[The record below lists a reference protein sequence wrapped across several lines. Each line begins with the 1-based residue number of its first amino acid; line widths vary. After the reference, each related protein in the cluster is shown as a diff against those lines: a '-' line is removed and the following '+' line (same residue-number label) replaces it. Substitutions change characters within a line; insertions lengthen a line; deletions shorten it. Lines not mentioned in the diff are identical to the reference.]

1 MLISHWTCR
10 SVRYRYWCRT
20 ELTEVSVTG
29 IDLVSNIPKCR
40 VPIFMLYRTYRS
52 VRYRYWCR
60 TELTEVSGTGIDVV
74 PNLPKRPLPVIPA
87 VCLGTYSTEH
97 TFVTFFCL
105 LPIFEIHKILHNKRP
120 TVKIAL
126 IANLSYGLIC
136 GIWWSV
142 DGNATWHLL
151 NNHSPSSGSS
161 RAQTRQKPDKNK
173 KQRKGEH
180 ARKSAAE
187 AKRYCCS

>member
-1 MLISHWTCR
+1 MITRANQREFLVLIAP
-10 SVRYRYWCRT
+10 RT
-20 ELTEVSVTG
+20 HVTP
-29 IDLVSNIPKCR
+29 LENRWNTSNKDVFGT
-40 VPIFMLYRTYRS
+40 VPAF
-52 VRYRYWCR
+52 
-60 TELTEVSGTGIDVV
+60 SGTGIDVV